1 MYLYLVFYLNAEAQR
16 TQRVIKADVRLR
28 RDLFIMHENEISE
41 KIIGSAI
48 EVHRILGPGLLE
60 SVYEDALCHELHLR
74 GLQFKRQESVPIP
87 YKGIKLGTDLRLDLL
102 VEDKVIVDLKA
113 KEELSTIDKP
123 KLLTYLRLSDK
134 HLGLIINFHVEVLCN
149 GIFRVV
155 NKLQ

>member
-1 MYLYLVFYLNAEAQR
+1 
-16 TQRVIKADVRLR
+16 
-28 RDLFIMHENEISE
+28 MHENEISE

-48 EVHRILGPGLLE
+48 EVHRILWPGLLE

-74 GLQFKRQESVPIP
+74 GLQFKRQQSVSIP
-87 YKGIKLGTDLRLDLL
+87 YKGIKLGTDLRLDLF

-113 KEELSTIDKP
+113 KEELSMIDKP

-134 HLGLIINFHVEVLCN
+134 HLGLIINFHVEVLRE
-149 GIFRVV
+149 GIPRVV